1 MTFTILFFSEMYG
14 LVTVGQVKDGKHLH
28 RALEA
33 HFFLYLSFYKMY
45 IGMFIDRHQ
54 AIESEIKEVAV
65 KSILGI
71 SEYSNEQEE
80 KIKQNHENV
89 RHLMKEMNFSELQ
102 SQFDLSLS
110 NQAKFYRNYMDLF
123 AVILILIFSSGH
135 QENSYWNFICKV

>member
-33 HFFLYLSFYKMY
+33 HFSLYLSLYKMY

-54 AIESEIKEVAV
+54 AIENEIKEVVV
-65 KSILGI
+65 KSTLGI
-71 SEYSNEQEE
+71 SEYSNKQEE

-102 SQFDLSLS
+102 SQFDLSL
-110 NQAKFYRNYMDLF
+110 
-123 AVILILIFSSGH
+123 
-135 QENSYWNFICKV
+135 